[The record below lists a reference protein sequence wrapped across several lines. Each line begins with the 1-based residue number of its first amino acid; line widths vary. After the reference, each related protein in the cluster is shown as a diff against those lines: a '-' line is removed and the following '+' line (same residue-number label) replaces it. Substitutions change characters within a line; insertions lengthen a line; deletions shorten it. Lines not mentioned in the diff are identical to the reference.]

1 MNRYEL
7 IKQIED
13 YINNKG
19 LCKNLNINNSFVVNF
34 LAQGE
39 YNINFTIDDGSTKYV
54 FRINTGS
61 QIEVENQ
68 IKYEYDAL
76 KVLEVSEVTP
86 KVYYIDDSKE
96 IIPYGLLIMEF
107 LEGTP
112 LKYDTDLLKA
122 ANIFSRIHSIDIS
135 GNRYSNFIIE
145 ENLFSDRIKEGERL
159 LKEFFMSPI
168 PSTGLKR
175 FFNNYLDWCYKN
187 KSKEKYFSE
196 NKFHVINNTEV
207 NSHNFIIGEKAYL
220 IDWEKPVISDPC
232 QDLTQFLAPTTTL
245 WRSNYI
251 LSKGE
256 KQAFIKAYAANINRP
271 TMDIEERIR
280 LYNPYLYLRALSWCA
295 YAYVEYQKEDK
306 IIKNNDTFKKIEMYL
321 EENFLR
327 SLLEEYNVGF

>member
-1 MNRYEL
+1 LDRYEL
-7 IKQIED
+7 IKQIEG
-13 YINNKG
+13 YISNKG
-19 LCKNLNINNSFVVNF
+19 LCKELNMNNNFAVSF

-39 YNINFTIDDGSTKYV
+39 YNINFTLDDGSTKYV

-86 KVYYIDDSKE
+86 KVYYVDDSKE

-112 LKYDTDLLKA
+112 LKYHTDLLKA
-122 ANIFSRIHSIDIS
+122 ANIFSRIHSIDVS

-145 ENLFSDRIKEGERL
+145 ENLFSDRIREGERL
-159 LKEFFMSPI
+159 LKDFFTSPI
-168 PSTGLKR
+168 PSTETKR

-187 KSKEKYFSE
+187 KGKEKYFSE

-245 WRSNYI
+245 WRRNYI
-251 LSKGE
+251 LSKEE
-256 KQAFIKAYAANINRP
+256 KKDFIKAYAANINKSAV
-271 TMDIEERIR
+271 DIEERIE

-306 IIKNNDTFKKIEMYL
+306 MIKNNDTFKKIEMYL

>member
-1 MNRYEL
+1 MDRYEL
-7 IKQIED
+7 IKQIEG
-13 YINNKG
+13 YISNKG
-19 LCKNLNINNSFVVNF
+19 LCKELNMNNNFAVSF

-39 YNINFTIDDGSTKYV
+39 YNINFTLDDGSTKYV

-61 QIEVENQ
+61 QIEVGNQ

-86 KVYYIDDSKE
+86 KVYYVDDSKE

-135 GNRYSNFIIE
+135 GNKYSNFIIE

-159 LKEFFMSPI
+159 LKDFFTSPI
-168 PSTGLKR
+168 PSTELKR
-175 FFNNYLDWCYKN
+175 FFNNYLDWCYKS
-187 KSKEKYFSE
+187 KGKEKYFSE
-196 NKFHVINNTEV
+196 NKLHVINNTEV

-245 WRSNYI
+245 WRRNYI
-251 LSKGE
+251 LSKEE
-256 KQAFIKAYAANINRP
+256 KKEFIKTYAANINKSAV
-271 TMDIEERIR
+271 DIEERIG

-306 IIKNNDTFKKIEMYL
+306 MIKNNDTFKKIEMYL